1 MSADRP
7 TTPALVE
14 LRAAAEHAR
23 WRVARYRR
31 RLYLG
36 YGESQRLDEL
46 ERIARGAADR
56 LHRAQARDHP
66 NDAQATG

>member
-1 MSADRP
+1 VSVDRP
-7 TTPALVE
+7 TAPALVE

-36 YGESQRLDEL
+36 YGEPQRLDEL
-46 ERIARGAADR
+46 ERTASGAAKR
-56 LHRAQARDHP
+56 LARAQALDRSD
-66 NDAQATG
+66 DAPAPD